1 MRKVVNTTYMS
12 LDGDITNMQ
21 RWHFDFFTESEECAN
36 AARALMFGSD
46 ALIMG
51 RETYDGFSVAWSAR
65 AGEGDEFA
73 DRMNAIKKY
82 VVSNTLTDPTW
93 ANTEV
98 IGGEDVVEQL
108 RRLKE
113 GEGGQLL
120 QYGFGAV
127 SRLLLDNGLLDE
139 LVIWLH
145 PVFSGDAKSEQLLY
159 RDVPQTRF
167 DLVGTDVHSTGMILL
182 TYRPRP
188 A

>member
-1 MRKVVNTTYMS
+1 MRKIVNTTYMS

-21 RWHFDFFTESEECAN
+21 RWHFDFFTESDECAT
-36 AARALMFGSD
+36 AAHDLMFGSD

-65 AGEGDEFA
+65 AGTDEFA
-73 DRMNAIKKY
+73 DRMNAVKKY

-93 ANTEV
+93 TNTEV
-98 IGGEDVVEQL
+98 ISRPDVVDQI

-113 GEGGQLL
+113 GEGGQIL

-127 SRLLLDNGLLDE
+127 SRLMLEHGLLDE

-145 PVFSGDAKSEQLLY
+145 PVFSGQATAANLLY
-159 RDVPQTRF
+159 RDVAQTRF
-167 DLVGTDVHSTGMILL
+167 DLVGTDVHSTGMLLL
-182 TYRPRP
+182 TYRPR
-188 A
+188 